1 MLGWGGDAAS
11 LFSALVAVAGIGF
24 LVLVLRWASKR
35 GQSLVAAPAR
45 PGRADDYGLMV
56 AAATPSNY
64 AEGEIA
70 RRTLEDAGVRA
81 NLAMTNDGPRVMVW
95 PDDLERATRVLKG
108 R

>member
-1 MLGWGGDAAS
+1 MARAS
-11 LFSALVAVAGIGF
+11 SAPLDRGAGLGF

-35 GQSLVAAPAR
+35 GQSVVAAPAR
-45 PGRADDYGLMV
+45 RGGADEYGLMV
-56 AAATPSNY
+56 AAAAPGTY

-95 PDDLERATRVLKG
+95 PDDLEQANRLLSG
-108 R
+108 H